1 MYPISNPAFTKES
14 QRKTWNIHRSDSYR
28 SPKWFVI
35 YVYFLF
41 FLLGVTFLQTTQSTG
56 PNRIDI
62 LLGDEKVKQF
72 DQLLLS
78 GSRDQGLD
86 SLTNAPTTNTIL
98 SAINSISGNN
108 VSENLCSSNSRVLT
122 NTSPSSRRV
131 VGDTISTST
140 SANQCIEASDVY
152 RWYRNWL

>member
-1 MYPISNPAFTKES
+1 MVCYICL
-14 QRKTWNIHRSDSYR
+14 
-28 SPKWFVI
+28 
-35 YVYFLF
+35 LF
-41 FLLGVTFLQTTQSTG
+41 IFLLGVTFLQTTQSTG

-72 DQLLLS
+72 AQLLLS

-86 SLTNAPTTNTIL
+86 SLTNAKTIL

-108 VSENLCSSNSRVLT
+108 VPENLCSSNSRVLT
-122 NTSPSSRRV
+122 NNSPSSRRV

-152 RWYRNWL
+152 R